1 MSISQLKIDGSIIR
15 QEITQADVTPH
26 WQTPGHE
33 GSMSLRLMG
42 STRAKWLDLD
52 TAEYGEKSSK
62 RTMVVLHEDE
72 VRALR
77 DLCNKI
83 LGE

>member
-1 MSISQLKIDGSIIR
+1 MTISQLKIDGSIVK
-15 QEITQADVTPH
+15 QELTNADVTPH

-33 GSMSLRLMG
+33 GHRSVRLMG
-42 STRAKWLDLD
+42 STRARWLDID
-52 TAEYGEKSSK
+52 TLEMGEKSSK
-62 RTMVVLHEDE
+62 RTMVVLDEDE

-77 DLCNKI
+77 DLCNTV